1 MQTIFKKMEKINMSD
16 KVIETSKKFWTA
28 MENVDAD
35 EMRNIA
41 EENASFVH
49 IGVTVELG
57 R

>member
-1 MQTIFKKMEKINMSD
+1 MSD